1 MSKDKRYKMNEQS
14 YRIRFDQ
21 PVETEMTRSGD
32 LGDDSDDRDL
42 YAMQSNLAVRLRNHI
57 FRELR

>member
-1 MSKDKRYKMNEQS
+1 MSKDKRYKMTEQS